1 MTTRRDYTKRWQGLR
16 TEQSG
21 HRARWQDLSDAYLPH
36 TGQFQ
41 PSERNDSRRRHQ
53 EILDSSGIRALRTL
67 AAGMMAGMTSPA
79 RPWFR
84 LTTSDPELDE
94 SDSIKRWLADVQR
107 RMLMLFGAGNTY
119 RALHSVYEE
128 LALYGTAAN
137 LVTPDFEHVV
147 WHHPLTAGQYA
158 IATDHL
164 GQVTT
169 LYRQFEM
176 TVGELVGQFGL
187 ESVSPSVS
195 RRWRT
200 GNLDSGVV
208 VVHAIEP
215 RADRDVRRRDARNM
229 PWRSVYFEPGDQ
241 TREFLSESG
250 YRRFP
255 AVAPRWV
262 TSGGD
267 VYGTGPGHESLGD
280 VRALQHLHRR
290 KAQAIDYQTM
300 PPVEAPASMA
310 GNGVDLL
317 PGGVSYHDG
326 QQSGQVIRPVWQ
338 VQLDL
343 NGLLMDIQDTRTR
356 IRESFYADLF
366 LMLASSDRRQMTAT
380 EVAERHEEKLL
391 MLGPVLE
398 RLHSELLSPLIDL
411 AFDAMADTGTIPPPP
426 PDLQGRELSVEFV
439 SMLAQAQ
446 RAVATTSIDRFVANL
461 GAVAQFKP
469 EALDKLDADRWVDA
483 YADMLGVD
491 PDLIVPGER
500 VAIIR
505 QQRAEAQQAAAQA
518 EQMAQQAK
526 VARDLGAARTDQPNA
541 LTDVIQ
547 MFSGYTTPQGG

>member
-1 MTTRRDYTKRWQGLR
+1 VTTRRDYTKRWQGLR

-84 LTTSDPELDE
+84 LTTTDPELDE

-200 GNLDSGVV
+200 GNLVSGVV
-208 VVHAIEP
+208 VAHAIEP

-241 TREFLSESG
+241 TREFLRESG

-338 VQLDL
+338 VRLDL